1 MCTAILLT
9 TVFVIALV
17 VATVGD
23 LALDVATRC
32 FFSCCSCGDGTSCG
46 DAAAPAAAVRR
57 RHFVSSTVCSLPLR
71 APAYTYRIMCLCIEK
86 KNIYIYIRMSTP
98 NRERVCVAYTQTD
111 TYVHMYGYEH
121 DAVATTTYLP
131 DRPPA

>member
-71 APAYTYRIMCLCIEK
+71 APAYTYRIMCVCIE
-86 KNIYIYIRMSTP
+86 IYIYIRMSTP
-98 NRERVCVAYTQTD
+98 NRERVCVCTYTCI
-111 TYVHMYGYEH
+111 Y
-121 DAVATTTYLP
+121 A
-131 DRPPA
+131 DRYIRTHVWI